1 MAISVLG
8 AWRAGS
14 RSVEAGECLADAED
28 ELSVDE
34 LLLAAYCVT
43 KRSARQAVD
52 LAQGALGE
60 LVESGEGVVGE
71 EVAFASSVAE
81 AEADVLG
88 GVGHRRWREQEAV
101 MDAGEQGAVCA
112 AREIL
117 LQLGETDEDE
127 GQERFRIPLE
137 IQEDVEMC
145 HHVGVQQVGL
155 VEEEDGVRLVAS
167 ELLHVGLYGEG
178 QG

>member
-1 MAISVLG
+1 MAIGRVTVVDLHDGHLG
-8 AWRAGS
+8 VGRVARRVEVS
-14 RSVEAGECLADAED
+14 RSECLADAED

-88 GVGHRRWREQEAV
+88 GVGHRRWRE
-101 MDAGEQGAVCA
+101 
-112 AREIL
+112 
-117 LQLGETDEDE
+117 
-127 GQERFRIPLE
+127 
-137 IQEDVEMC
+137 
-145 HHVGVQQVGL
+145 
-155 VEEEDGVRLVAS
+155 
-167 ELLHVGLYGEG
+167 
-178 QG
+178 